1 MSKRCHPT
9 PGPDKLLSNIKNV
22 IEPSINPFY
31 TRLGQ
36 GKIVLSSALFTGK
49 AWITGELNLG
59 IFRENFP
66 LSGPEALSNFD
77 MIVRKKGTKSQSK
90 SDLDAKTCLYVSN
103 KTLGCGKIKLKV
115 FHYSYKF
122 TFFKV
127 CKVTLAFPPPSGS
140 TANYKVLCLDEQFLK
155 NEHKGSHQ
163 MGVTEMSRNNE
174 A

>member
-59 IFRENFP
+59 ILRENFP

-77 MIVRKKGTKSQSK
+77 MIVRKKGTKSHCK
-90 SDLDAKTCLYVSN
+90 SGLDAKTCLYVSN
-103 KTLGCGKIKLKV
+103 KILGCGKIKLKV
-115 FHYSYKF
+115 FHYSYKC

-127 CKVTLAFPPPSGS
+127 SKVTLAFPPSSGS
-140 TANYKVLCLDEQFLK
+140 TANYKVLCRDEQFRK
-155 NEHKGSHQ
+155 WEKR
-163 MGVTEMSRNNE
+163 T
-174 A
+174 